1 MLVIITSV
9 PHTGTHFM
17 MGLIGLPTCEDD
29 PKTLNEIISGDREDS
44 YLLRHTYS
52 QGGNL
57 AFIEKWG
64 DQAVIVSPLRHPMV
78 TAQSWKNKNM
88 VISQMVDYFHNMIN
102 MTHQPLYLPLDA
114 PCRYKRLQEI
124 RTATG
129 LPCETEW
136 GVVHPGNHYHRTL
149 SDSEISLVRSL
160 MHDPFF
166 VDIYGEDVEQPHIP
180 APELSVVTPISV
192 GKMVARSTMRISAQQ

>member
-17 MGLIGLPTCEDD
+17 VDLIGLPTCEDD
-29 PKTLNEIISGDREDS
+29 PKTLNEVIAGDREDN
-44 YLLRHTYS
+44 YLLRHTYL

-64 DQAVIVSPLRHPMV
+64 DQAVMVSPLRHPMV

-88 VISQMVDYFHNMIN
+88 VISQMVDYFHNMIT

-114 PCRYKRLQEI
+114 PCRYQRLEEI
-124 RTATG
+124 RAATG
-129 LPCETEW
+129 LPCVTEW

-149 SDSEISLVRSL
+149 SDREIVLVREL
-160 MHDPFF
+160 MRESFF
-166 VDIYGEDVEQPHIP
+166 VNIYGEDVEQPHIP
-180 APELSVVTPISV
+180 APEISEVIPISV
-192 GKMVARSTMRISAQQ
+192 GRMVASTSMRMTAN